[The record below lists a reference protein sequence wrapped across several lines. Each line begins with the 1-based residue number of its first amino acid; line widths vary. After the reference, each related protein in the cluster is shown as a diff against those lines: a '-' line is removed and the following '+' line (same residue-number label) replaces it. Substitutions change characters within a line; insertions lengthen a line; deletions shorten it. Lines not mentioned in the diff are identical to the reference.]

1 MSINACNTKVSMLLS
16 LLLANKEFYHAFS
29 CFFLDLLNNFLVIS
43 VVREK
48 LKVKFALGIPA
59 GVPKILVNEH
69 IDTPTV
75 VALET
80 IKILFL

>member
-1 MSINACNTKVSMLLS
+1 MLFLV
-16 LLLANKEFYHAFS
+16 
-29 CFFLDLLNNFLVIS
+29 FFLDLLNNFLVIS

-48 LKVKFALGIPA
+48 LTVKFAFAIPT
-59 GVPKILVNEH
+59 GVPKILLNEQ

-75 VALET
+75 VALKT

>member
-1 MSINACNTKVSMLLS
+1 MLFLV
-16 LLLANKEFYHAFS
+16 
-29 CFFLDLLNNFLVIS
+29 FFPDLLNNFLVIS

-48 LKVKFALGIPA
+48 LTVKFAFAIPT
-59 GVPKILVNEH
+59 GVPKILLNEQ

-75 VALET
+75 VALKT